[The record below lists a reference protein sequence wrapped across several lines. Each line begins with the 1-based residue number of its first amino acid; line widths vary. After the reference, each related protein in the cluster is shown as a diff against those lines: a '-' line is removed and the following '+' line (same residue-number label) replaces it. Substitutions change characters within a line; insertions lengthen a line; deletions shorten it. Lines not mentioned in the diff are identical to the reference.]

1 MSNSRTVAVV
11 GGLIA
16 ALAWTPVAA
25 QTPASAQAAA
35 RSAEAPPPGPNTRRA
50 SVKPF
55 WAKRLTGYIKTRDG
69 EELRYSVLL
78 PKGKGPFPVLMHFS
92 GYAPGS
98 IGGSAYLEGRGYPR
112 SIDKQ
117 FLDAGYA
124 VIGVNRRATACSTG
138 SHFDWHHP
146 LYGQDG
152 YDSVEWAGTQP
163 WSNGSVGMYSWSWPG
178 MAQLWTA
185 ATRPPHLK
193 AIAPG
198 HVIADPR
205 ADSYAP
211 GGVPQPY
218 MISGWGSS
226 YVPNIWNQ
234 ARDSA
239 IAEGDT
245 RCVEQID
252 KNLKTLEAG
261 SPGRLVLSHPFKD
274 AHQEERTPARRA
286 NQINVPVLSLTSF
299 QDGATT
305 SRGGYYQW
313 DVDPSLMWMIDTN
326 GNHSMYMSEVY
337 RRDMV
342 RFFDRFVKGKA
353 NGFETTPRLQ
363 VWQEAAVNP
372 AAKRSQPIPEG
383 PMELAEP
390 NFVVSR
396 PTITPQVR
404 ELSFTLAGSGE
415 LVENGAPAGGGQ
427 TFSYP
432 VPSASVL
439 GRNGWGELHPD
450 WKKGALAFTSA
461 PLDRDIIPYGP
472 ASADLWLSS
481 NNAPDADLQVTVTA
495 VQPDG
500 REMYVQRGW
509 LRLSNRALDKAKST
523 AARPVLID
531 KPEAFAPMIPNQPV
545 LARLE
550 VNRFSYPFR
559 KGTRLRIWIE
569 TPGDT
574 GSYRFSYNPVPTQ
587 LKLWQDAAHPS
598 KFVISVLENA
608 PITKPARACGEVLDQ
623 PCRPDPLAVAS
634 TR

>member
-1 MSNSRTVAVV
+1 MLKLVSVALT
-11 GGLIA
+11 GGLLTAVA
-16 ALAWTPVAA
+16 ATSVLAQSAPQAAPRATAQAEPPVADLNT
-25 QTPASAQAAA
+25 Q
-35 RSAEAPPPGPNTRRA
+35 RSAVA
-50 SVKPF
+50 PF
-55 WAKRLTGYIKTRDG
+55 WAKRLTGYLKTRDG
-69 EELRYSVLL
+69 EELRYSALL
-78 PKGKGPFPVLMHFS
+78 PKGKGPFPVLLHFS

-124 VIGVNRRATACSTG
+124 VIGVNRRATGCSTG
-138 SHFDWHHP
+138 STFDWHHP

-152 YDSVEWAGTQP
+152 YDAVEFAAAQP
-163 WSNGSVGMYSWSWPG
+163 WSNGAVGMYSWSWPG

-211 GGVPQPY
+211 GGVPQPS

-226 YVPNIWNQ
+226 YVPNTWTQ

-239 IAEGDT
+239 LAENDT

-252 KNLKTLEAG
+252 RNLKTLEAG
-261 SPGRLVLSHPFKD
+261 SPGRLVLAHPFKD

-286 NQINVPVLSLTSF
+286 HLINVPVLSLTSF

-313 DVDPSLMWMIDTN
+313 NVDPKLMWMIDTN

-337 RRDMV
+337 RKDMV

-353 NGFETTPRLQ
+353 NGFEETPRLQ

-372 AAKRSQPIPEG
+372 AAKRSQPFPEG
-383 PMELAEP
+383 PMEQAEP
-390 NFVVSR
+390 NFVVTR
-396 PTITPQVR
+396 PTITPEVKQV
-404 ELSFTLAGSGE
+404 SFTLSEGGR
-415 LVENGAPAGGGQ
+415 LTENGAPSTGSQ
-427 TFSYP
+427 TFKYP
-432 VPSASVL
+432 VASPSVL
-439 GRNGWGELHPD
+439 GPRGWGDLNPD
-450 WKKGALAFTSA
+450 WKNGSLVFTTA
-461 PLDRDIIPYGP
+461 PLERDIVPYGP
-472 ASADLWLSS
+472 ASADLWISS
-481 NNAPDADLQVTVTA
+481 ASAPDADLQVTVTA
-495 VQPDG
+495 VLPDG
-500 REMYVQRGW
+500 KEMYVQRGW
-509 LRLSNRALDKAKST
+509 LRLSNRALDTEKST
-523 AARPVLID
+523 AGRPVLLD
-531 KPEAFAPMIPNQPV
+531 KPEAFAPMMPNRPELV
-545 LARLE
+545 RLE

-574 GSYRFSYNPVPTQ
+574 GTYQFSYNPVPTT
-587 LKLWQDAAHPS
+587 LKLWHDADHTS
-598 KFVISVLENA
+598 KFVINVLENEPA
-608 PITKPARACGEVLDQ
+608 PKAARGCGEVLDQ
-623 PCRPDPLAVAS
+623 PCRADPLAG
-634 TR
+634 